1 MKNPVGK
8 PLPLTLLG
16 GVNTPIYDK
25 AQKGQRI
32 SRHGPEKG
40 AVNKRDTTVE
50 LVTWLENRPNRA
62 HGETPCRK
70 VVSGGDPPSERENPL
85 HYIPPSLIVDDPVEQ
100 RKSELGN
107 PAHTHR
113 R

>member
-32 SRHGPEKG
+32 SRHGPGKG
-40 AVNKRDTTVE
+40 AVKKRNTTVD

-62 HGETPCRK
+62 HGKTPCRK
-70 VVSGGDPPSERENPL
+70 VVSGYDPPSERENPL
-85 HYIPPSLIVDDPVEQ
+85 HYIPPSLTVDDPVEQ
-100 RKSELGN
+100 RESEIGN
-107 PAHTHR
+107 PGHTHR

>member
-25 AQKGQRI
+25 TQKGQRI

-40 AVNKRDTTVE
+40 AVKKRDTTVE
-50 LVTWLENRPNRA
+50 KGDVV
-62 HGETPCRK
+62 GE
-70 VVSGGDPPSERENPL
+70 
-85 HYIPPSLIVDDPVEQ
+85 
-100 RKSELGN
+100 
-107 PAHTHR
+107 
-113 R
+113 